1 MTRLASKTD
10 YGYASRFRTQG
21 KTLVTMMSLVCLAC
35 GVALA
40 GVSLS
45 VPARSAALERW
56 SGVCLVLGLGLL
68 GVALHGA
75 RG

>member
-1 MTRLASKTD
+1 
-10 YGYASRFRTQG
+10 
-21 KTLVTMMSLVCLAC
+21 MMSLVCLAC

>member
-1 MTRLASKTD
+1 
-10 YGYASRFRTQG
+10 
-21 KTLVTMMSLVCLAC
+21 MSFVCLIC

-40 GVSLS
+40 HVSLYD
-45 VPARSAALERW
+45 PARAATLERW
-56 SGVCLVLGLGLL
+56 SGVCLVLGLSLL